1 MINKYGLKVYHI
13 APRYQCC
20 TKSLVPTC
28 EQKDQIVN
36 EPSTCD
42 EISVDQLSSSG
53 GVARIFPRGSPK
65 LVSCDVTSDVDNC
78 VAGKGAW
85 TVIQR
90 RGQFGN
96 PKDFFSTKL
105 WVDYANGF
113 GVPNRGTIDHT
124 MLAISYI

>member
-1 MINKYGLKVYHI
+1 M
-13 APRYQCC
+13 
-20 TKSLVPTC
+20 
-28 EQKDQIVN
+28 
-36 EPSTCD
+36 
-42 EISVDQLSSSG
+42 DQLSSSG
-53 GVARIFPRGSPK
+53 GVATIFPLGSPQF
-65 LVSCDVTSDVDNC
+65 VSCDVTSDVDNC

-113 GVPNRGTIDHT
+113 GVPDGGTSDHIVFI
-124 MLAISYI
+124 ISYI